1 MLKPGSL
8 RAHLTAALPELARDP
23 EKLVVLARAGRTIC
37 TGTASLS
44 FEYAYTLQVIVLD
57 YAGHADAVVVPLLA
71 WVARNQPELLDNP
84 DKPGAKGRVVDINL
98 LYTTLEDF
106 TADPEHPTLLQIP
119 NALIFQRVLRRWR
132 AGTPVPPERLAPPP
146 ELARPVPSTAGERGS
161 SLL

>member
-71 WVARNQPELLDNP
+71 WVAKNQPELLDNP
-84 DKPGAKGRVVDINL
+84 DKREKALRFEVEYLTASTIDL
-98 LYTTLEDF
+98 SLEIDL
-106 TADPEHPTLLQIP
+106 TE
-119 NALIFQRVLRRWR
+119 RVLVRPRE
-132 AGTPVPPERLAPPP
+132 GTPGGLNVIHVPEPPHPGHIEQREHWTLWLKDELLAEWDHDP
-146 ELARPVPSTAGERGS
+146 R
-161 SLL
+161 